1 MVYTSPQQSLCLR
14 HALLIVLA
22 KTRRRVSKISLD
34 SSIPEYLVACR
45 SSIFRVRVGMEEG
58 RGKSRARRKANY
70 RIIAFNCDSR
80 YLRNGAAVEARDCRR
95 VPNYWMLTSPAAAAA
110 AAAAA
115 VEIRCGTALLAS
127 ISKRQANKG
136 ICTRVLHSN
145 RSLLMLNAV
154 GIEAFCI
161 DKCGRASYN
170 EPVTNPTTCAN
181 VAGNNVGV
189 RLNVYAEKGEKA
201 DCILRVVFAGGQT
214 AETRIARI
222 LLSLAAI
229 TFDTRHAA
237 VIALGQA
244 ERRERE
250 EIMKSTDTDVCLQ
263 IGAVHAHQ
271 PNNNHHQQQQQQQQ
285 QSSQPQVPGAGA
297 GGAGG
302 PGGGVARAGGM
313 FCYHCPPGLPAPRL
327 PPSLEYPFAPTH
339 PSNKPYE
346 RREERK
352 FLKKEKNTKKTKD
365 EGDRLIVLALA
376 LAEHIDEVTLP
387 TRPSY
392 AKWTLQTGRPLNLIC
407 TSSQL
412 PVKPRPVGSRV
423 ESLLR
428 TLTAVCLFTD
438 RFPSRVPFQMTNFSL
453 A

>member
-1 MVYTSPQQSLCLR
+1 SRNSGLFAKRAIRTTASFQS
-14 HALLIVLA
+14 
-22 KTRRRVSKISLD
+22 ISLSKKRIQ
-34 SSIPEYLVACR
+34 SSIPEYLIACR
-45 SSIFRVRVGMEEG
+45 SSVSRVRVGMEAG
-58 RGKSRARRKANY
+58 RGKRTRRRREANY

-80 YLRNGAAVEARDCRR
+80 YLRNGAVEACDCRR
-95 VPNYWMLTSPAAAAA
+95 VPNYWMLTSPTAAAAD
-110 AAAAA
+110 
-115 VEIRCGTALLAS
+115 EPRCGTALLNNIVLQRQ
-127 ISKRQANKG
+127 ISEGVSA
-136 ICTRVLHSN
+136 RVLHSISTYE
-145 RSLLMLNAV
+145 R
-154 GIEAFCI
+154 ICI
-161 DKCGRASYN
+161 REGSDYSR
-170 EPVTNPTTCAN
+170 
-181 VAGNNVGV
+181 
-189 RLNVYAEKGEKA
+189 
-201 DCILRVVFAGGQT
+201 RVVFAGGQT

-250 EIMKSTDTDVCLQ
+250 IMKSTDTDGWLQ

-285 QSSQPQVPGAGA
+285 QPSSQPQVSGAGA

-339 PSNKPYE
+339 PS
-346 RREERK
+346 RK
-352 FLKKEKNTKKTKD
+352 EARGKVR
-365 EGDRLIVLALA
+365 GSRLIVLALA

-412 PVKPRPVGSRV
+412 PVKPRPAGSRA
-423 ESLLR
+423 ESLPR
-428 TLTAVCLFTD
+428 TLTTVCLFTD
-438 RFPSRVPFQMTNFSL
+438 RFPSRVPFPMTNFS
-453 A
+453 AICQAT